1 MKKRLLS
8 VLTVFVI
15 PAEYNNI
22 YYSSLTSYASGIIRF
37 GQPVELNDA
46 GAVRQIFPTSIMTSG
61 VQIMCYDIPKVQCI
75 AGRVANITTN
85 VKGGYITDGSR
96 YLKLHSV
103 YAGAFDLGNVWRV
116 CATGVASTSVD
127 HIRLVPCYTGGA
139 GFCIAL
145 EYGPE
150 RYSTR
155 FIADFNAI
163 MAGRAVIEVSYK
175 QNCM

>member
-22 YYSSLTSYASGIIRF
+22 HYSSLTSYSSGVISY
-37 GQPVELNDA
+37 GQPLELNDA
-46 GAVRQIFPTSIMTSG
+46 GKVRQVLPTFMLVSG
-61 VQIMCYDIPKVQCI
+61 IQIMCYDIPKVQCI
-75 AGRVANITTN
+75 AGRRANISTN

-103 YAGAFDLGNVWRV
+103 YAGAMDLGNAWRL

-127 HIRLVPCYTGGA
+127 HIRLTSCRTNTA

-150 RYSTR
+150 VNSQR
-155 FIADFNAI
+155 FIADFNAL
-163 MAGRAVIEVSYK
+163 MTGRAMIEVSYK